1 MKRYIAIVLAVL
13 AVGMTMPMSGCKG
26 NNESKIEAQQDPEMA
41 AQLEQLK
48 ERIDALTAKADELYG
63 DGRLDE
69 EKYQAVKR
77 LSENLAD
84 IGSEATNE
92 NRLKLNELTKQVN
105 DLEYDLSAI
114 EDPQQTD
121 VSTALTSL
129 MDCITELEPTITSAH
144 TDGKLPDDR
153 FAQFNE
159 YKAEVQGYIDGTK
172 EKDENISERLAE
184 IRSDVTTMASQAE
197 ADNEVI
203 DKLLAKPVTVQD
215 STQLEELVSSY
226 IELQDEVMKKVENKE
241 LTEAKLNELLT
252 TGVKVAQV
260 KEALRTGNITDETR
274 QTMQEC
280 NTELKVFAESIGS
293 KTAENFK

>member
-1 MKRYIAIVLAVL
+1 MKRYIAIALAVL
-13 AVGMTMPMSGCKG
+13 AVGITMPMSGCKD
-26 NNESKIEAQQDPEMA
+26 NNESKIEVKQDPEMA
-41 AQLEQLK
+41 AQLEKLK
-48 ERIDALTAKADELYG
+48 ERIDTLTKKADELYG

-77 LSENLAD
+77 LSETLAG
-84 IGSEATNE
+84 IGSEATKE
-92 NRLKLNELTKQVN
+92 NRLKLNELTRQVD

-114 EDPQQTD
+114 DDPKQTD
-121 VSTALTSL
+121 VDTALTSL
-129 MDCITELEPTITSAH
+129 MDCINEAESAITSAH
-144 TDGKLPDDR
+144 TDGRLPDDR

-197 ADNEVI
+197 ADNEII

-215 STQLEELVSSY
+215 SAQLEELVSSY
-226 IELQDEVMKKVENKE
+226 IELQDEVKTRVENKE
-241 LTEAKLNELLT
+241 LTEDKFNELLIM
-252 TGVKVAQV
+252 GVKVAQV
-260 KEALRTGNITDETR
+260 KEALRSGNITDETR

-280 NTELKVFAESIGS
+280 NTELKAYAESIGS